1 MSIPVDIRF
10 RNLRRSSLI
19 EDDIRRRAE
28 KLHAYCGDISSC
40 HVVVEVPHRHHGKGH
55 RYHVRIDLTAPGTEI
70 AVAHAS
76 SLRGVGVQAR
86 LKALEIDAMRIDVQ
100 LVVREAFEAARR
112 RLQDYARRR
121 RGAVKTHD
129 DSPRA
134 A

>member
-1 MSIPVDIRF
+1 MNIPVDIRF

-28 KLHAYCGDISSC
+28 KLTAYCGDLIAC
-40 HVVVEVPHRHHGKGH
+40 RVLVEVPHRHHEKGN
-55 RYHVRIDLTAPGTEI
+55 RYRVRIDLVAPGTEI

-76 SLRGVGVQAR
+76 SLRAVGEEAR

-121 RGAVKTHD
+121 RGAVKTHH